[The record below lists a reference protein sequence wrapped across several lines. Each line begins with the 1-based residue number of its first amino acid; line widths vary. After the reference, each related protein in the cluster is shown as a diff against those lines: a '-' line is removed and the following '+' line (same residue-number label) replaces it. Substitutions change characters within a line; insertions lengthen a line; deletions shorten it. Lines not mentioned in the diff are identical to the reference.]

1 MKRFQVKYQNRT
13 FLNWRNTFPLKDLT
27 VITAHAILLLMPE
40 KIIESFDVRRLDILD
55 EKGNADDSLM
65 PSLTDEEIKKMYEVM
80 VLARTFDQRALSLQR
95 EGRIGTYAPIFGQEA
110 SQIGSALALQKNDWI
125 FPSFRENG
133 VYIAVGQPPHQIL
146 QYWSGDE
153 RGLKT
158 ESGLNIFPVCI
169 PVASHIPH
177 AVGAAMAAKY
187 KGDGIATV
195 AYFGDGGT
203 SEGDFHESLNFAG
216 VFKLPVVF
224 ICQNNQWAISVPR
237 EKQTAAKTIAQK
249 AIAYGVRGIQVD
261 GNDIFAVYSATKDA
275 LDTAKRGDGPT
286 LIECFTYRMSD
297 HTTAD
302 DASRYRTREEVE
314 VWKPKDPI
322 LRLKLFME
330 RKGLWTEQYQKELDA
345 RVKAAV
351 DEAEKKAESVAPPA
365 PADMFTHTYEGLSQ
379 RQQKEMRDF

>member
-1 MKRFQVKYQNRT
+1 
-13 FLNWRNTFPLKDLT
+13 
-27 VITAHAILLLMPE
+27 MPE
-40 KIIESFDVRRLDILD
+40 KIIESFEVKRLDILD
-55 EKGNADDSLM
+55 EKGKADESLI
-65 PSLTDEEIKKMYEVM
+65 PPLTDEEIRKMYEVM
-80 VLARTFDQRALSLQR
+80 VLSRTFDRRALSLQR
-95 EGRIGTYAPIFGQEA
+95 EGRIGTYAPILGQEA
-110 SQIGSALALQKNDWI
+110 SQIGSALALEKTDWV

-133 VYIAVGQPPHQIL
+133 VYIALGHPPEKIL

-203 SEGDFHESLNFAG
+203 SEGDFHEGLNFAG
-216 VFKLPVVF
+216 VFRLPVVF

-237 EKQTAAKTIAQK
+237 EKQTAAGTIAQK
-249 AIAYGVRGIQVD
+249 AIAYGIRGIQVD
-261 GNDIFAVYSATKDA
+261 GNDILAVYKATKVA
-275 LDTAKRGDGPT
+275 LDTAKKGDGPT

-302 DASRYRTREEVE
+302 DASRYRTVEEVE
-314 VWKPKDPI
+314 AWKPKDPI

-330 RKGLWTEQYQKELDA
+330 SKGLWTEKYQEELDA
-345 RVKAAV
+345 KSKAAV

-365 PADMFTHTYEGLSQ
+365 PGDMFTFTCEGLSQ
-379 RQQKEMRDF
+379 RQRKEMKDF